1 MNNVSSHTDSSALK
15 RRILIGAGIATALIL
30 FFLITAGEPNPEW
43 GKFWRIKPLI
53 IVPLAGAFGGGLFHY
68 ANQFIGGEKIWT
80 RIAAF
85 LIGAIAFIITLW
97 MGTVLGLN
105 GTYWN

>member
-1 MNNVSSHTDSSALK
+1 MNNAATHSDQHAL
-15 RRILIGAGIATALIL
+15 RRRVLIGAGIATALIL
-30 FFLITAGEPNPEW
+30 FFLITAGEPKPEW
-43 GKFWRIKPLI
+43 GSFWRIKPLI

-68 ANQFIGGEKIWT
+68 IQQFVGGQKTWM

-85 LIGAIAFIITLW
+85 LIGALAFIFTLW
-97 MGTVLGLN
+97 IGTVLGLN

>member
-1 MNNVSSHTDSSALK
+1 MNATTSHSDHGALK

-68 ANQFIGGEKIWT
+68 ILQYIGGQKAWT
-80 RIAAF
+80 RIVAL
-85 LIGAIAFIITLW
+85 LIGTIAFVFTIWI
-97 MGTVLGLN
+97 GTVLGLN
-105 GTYWN
+105 GTYWD